1 MGDPRERCSY
11 HYADTP
17 KNQDLARVGVQCGA
31 TAESNGT
38 HRCKFHGGRNPILV
52 NKARIEAVRR
62 EMTAD
67 IATGRFTGLWPSDHE
82 LLDPF
87 SLLLWEI
94 RRCGWRIEWYDAKI
108 RELQQEKDIWW
119 GITKEEQVGATEFV
133 GTNRTFEAR
142 ENILVK
148 MQNEERKR
156 LFDLTKE
163 WQGNKFEAARIAGMG
178 AFATATRAMIHALA
192 AELGLDLADPEIQ
205 GVIERV
211 LLGQP
216 PLVIEQH

>member
-1 MGDPRERCSY
+1 MAQCSY

-17 KNQDLARVGVQCGA
+17 KNRDLGRVGNQCGNQEEPGDVQ
-31 TAESNGT
+31 TG
-38 HRCKFHGGRNPILV
+38 RCKFHGGRNPALL
-52 NKARIEAVRR
+52 NKARREKVRA
-62 EMTAD
+62 EMAED
-67 IATGRFTGLWPSDHE
+67 LQSGRFTGLWPTDHE

-94 RRCGWRIEWYDAKI
+94 RRCGWRIEWYDDAI
-108 RELQQEKDIWW
+108 RRLHEEKDIWW
-119 GITKEEQVGATEFV
+119 GITKEEEVGATEFA
-133 GTNRTFEAR
+133 GTNRTYEAR

-178 AFATATRAMIHALA
+178 AFAAAARTMVARLA
-192 AELGLDLADPEIQ
+192 QELGADLSDPQVQ
-205 GVIERV
+205 GAIERV
-211 LLGQP
+211 LLSQP
-216 PLVIEQH
+216 PLAIEER